1 MPSNKSA
8 MLSRFGGRK
17 WNSYIWYMYF
27 CKSLRFHLN
36 LIFQKFLMR
45 QIEKKS
51 LSLHRVVN
59 WGWGMLFFFGFD
71 LKASGGL
78 VAKSCPTL
86 WDPMDYS
93 LPGSSVHGIFQAR
106 NTRVGCHFLLQGI
119 FLTRAKP
126 VSLASAALAGRF
138 FTIELPIA
146 WGNFCNH
153 SGSSSSK
160 CSINSIKCS

>member
-93 LPGSSVHGIFQAR
+93 LPGFSVHGIFQAR
-106 NTRVGCHFLLQGI
+106 ILKWVAISFSRGFFPTQGLNLGLLLCKQILYQLSYQG
-119 FLTRAKP
+119 
-126 VSLASAALAGRF
+126 
-138 FTIELPIA
+138 
-146 WGNFCNH
+146 NH
-153 SGSSSSK
+153 TCK
-160 CSINSIKCS
+160 RQ